1 MEKYNYL
8 KEFIDIDAK
17 NPIYDPLYADNWFYK
32 ISNINNLD
40 NIEFIT
46 KIIFPNSLK
55 EFWNE
60 IGYGRLM
67 RSFFQIKPLRSHT
80 SPINYFLTP
89 NMIAEII
96 TDPEHAEGFIL
107 HLDHNEEMLENGFF
121 PFFEECDSSY
131 FLWMRPGE
139 DKVYDG
145 SARIIENNFEDFI
158 YKLYHVHPQYYLFNE
173 EELKAKLEEEKKQLE
188 IEKQERGL

>member
-67 RSFFQIKPLRSHT
+67 RSFFQERPLRSQT

-96 TDPEHAEGFIL
+96 TDPENAEGFIL
-107 HLDHNEEMLENGFF
+107 
-121 PFFEECDSSY
+121 Y
-131 FLWMRPGE
+131 
-139 DKVYDG
+139 
-145 SARIIENNFEDFI
+145 I
-158 YKLYHVHPQYYLFNE
+158 Y
-173 EELKAKLEEEKKQLE
+173 
-188 IEKQERGL
+188 